1 MIDLMGY
8 MESIRRLMNRED
20 EQPSEGAVACHLGPG
35 PHSALPLAQM
45 SFHWCPP
52 EGTFEEKKIV
62 RFREFFSRIKGLRK
76 TA

>member
-1 MIDLMGY
+1 
-8 MESIRRLMNRED
+8 
-20 EQPSEGAVACHLGPG
+20 
-35 PHSALPLAQM
+35 M